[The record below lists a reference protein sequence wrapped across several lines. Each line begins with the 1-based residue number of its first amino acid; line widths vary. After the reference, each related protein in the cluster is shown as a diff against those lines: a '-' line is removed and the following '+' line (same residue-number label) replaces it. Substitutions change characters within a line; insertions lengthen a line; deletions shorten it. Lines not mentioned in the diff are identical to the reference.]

1 MADST
6 TNATTSTQGTPVQ
19 MSTSLTSSTIVPAP
33 NPLMEPK
40 SWMEFGAF
48 ILMVCAVF
56 ALVEKRA
63 EKRRKEDQDYH
74 KLSHD
79 ALNKDISDLHH
90 DIKNNSTTI
99 KALEQFRSNDVDRI
113 TRLESAMES
122 LKEGQHR
129 METNMKDNHKETL
142 AAIDKWAIQ
151 FSDSIR
157 EIRQVAPK
165 P

>member
-1 MADST
+1 MVT
-6 TNATTSTQGTPVQ
+6 
-19 MSTSLTSSTIVPAP
+19 STSLTSTTVVPVA

-40 SWMEFGAF
+40 NYMELGGFLLMIVAVWTF
-48 ILMVCAVF
+48 I
-56 ALVEKRA
+56 EKRA
-63 EKRRKEDQDYH
+63 DKKRKEDQDYH

-79 ALNKDISDLHH
+79 ALNKDISDLSH
-90 DIKNNSTTI
+90 DIKNNSTAI

-129 METNMKDNHKETL
+129 MEATMKDNHKEML
-142 AAIDKWAIQ
+142 AAMDKWAVQ
-151 FSDSIR
+151 FSESIR
-157 EIRQVAPK
+157 EIRKVAPK